1 MYVTQGIKFLREQN
15 VHNSGL
21 LMEGIVF
28 ISEQTNDSMRGSQV
42 QAKDILVNI
51 TGASIGRNALVP
63 DDFDIANVNQHVLIV
78 RLIDDRLRHYI
89 HLCLQSP
96 LIFNQMMGKQMGDKP
111 GLSATKVANF
121 VIPIPPLSEQQRI
134 VAKLQSILPLCEK
147 LLEEI

>member
-1 MYVTQGIKFLREQN
+1 MK
-15 VHNSGL
+15 
-21 LMEGIVF
+21 
-28 ISEQTNDSMRGSQV
+28 GSQV

-63 DDFDIANVNQHVLIV
+63 DDFDVANVNQHVLIV

-96 LIFNQMMGKQMGDKP
+96 HIINQMMEKQMGDKP

-121 VIPIPPLSEQQRI
+121 VIPFPPIEEQQRI
-134 VAKLQSILPLCEK
+134 VDRLNAILPMCDELAEA
-147 LLEEI
+147 I